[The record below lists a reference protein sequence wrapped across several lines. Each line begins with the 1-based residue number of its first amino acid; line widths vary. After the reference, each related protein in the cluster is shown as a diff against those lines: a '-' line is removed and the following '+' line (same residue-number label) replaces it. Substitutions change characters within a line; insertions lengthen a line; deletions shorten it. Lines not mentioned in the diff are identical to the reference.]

1 MTQRNN
7 SLIGEL
13 MEQLNS
19 SGIESFKQI
28 LTLLLNEAMR
38 LEREQTLGASAYE
51 RTDSRKGYANGYKP
65 KQVNTRL
72 GRIDVEVPQV
82 RGDVEFYPSAL
93 DKGLRSERA
102 LKAAIAEMYIKGIS
116 TRKVTKVLEKM
127 CGLEVTSSQVS
138 RVTKELD
145 AEIEKWRSRS
155 LGEYPYLIL
164 DARYEKVRHG
174 GSVRSSAVYIACGV
188 GLDGKRSLIGC
199 SASLSEAEVHWRE
212 FLESLKSRGLTGV
225 HFITSDAH
233 TGLKAALDSVFPGVI
248 HQRCQCHLQRNASA
262 YVPRQKWKA
271 ETAADLRDIFNAPGR
286 DDAEVRLKKTVE
298 KWKKKA
304 PKLTDWMEENIPQG
318 LEVYTLPV
326 NHRRRMRTT
335 NGLERL
341 NQEIRRRT
349 RVARIFPNEK
359 ALIRLVS
366 AILIEKSEEWETG
379 RTYLDM
385 SKTNELNDSNSNQIY
400 RKNVA

>member
-1 MTQRNN
+1 MTRKNDN
-7 SLIGEL
+7 LIQEL

-19 SGIESFKQI
+19 SGSEGFKQI
-28 LTLLLNEAMR
+28 LTVLLNEAMQ
-38 LEREQTLGASAYE
+38 LEREQALGASTYE

-72 GRIDVEVPQV
+72 GRMSVDVPQV

-127 CGLEVTSSQVS
+127 CGLEVTASQVS
-138 RVTKELD
+138 RVSKELD
-145 AEIEKWRSRS
+145 EEIEKWRSRT

-174 GSVRSSAVYIACGV
+174 GSVVSSAVYIACGV
-188 GLDGKRSLIGC
+188 DREGKRSILGC
-199 SASLSEAEVHWRE
+199 SSSLSEAEVHWRD
-212 FLESLKSRGLTGV
+212 FLESLKERGLTGIQ
-225 HFITSDAH
+225 FITSDAH

-248 HQRCQCHLQRNASA
+248 HQRCQCHLQRNGSS

-271 ETAADLRDIFNAPGR
+271 EVAADLRDVFNAPR
-286 DDAEVRLKKTVE
+286 REDAELRLKKAVE
-298 KWKKKA
+298 KWKSRA
-304 PKLTDWMEENIPQG
+304 PKLADWMEENIPEG
-318 LEVYTLPV
+318 LEVFSLPPS
-326 NHRRRMRTT
+326 HRRRMRTT

-359 ALIRLVS
+359 SLIRLVG

-379 RTYLDM
+379 RTYIDM
-385 SKTNELNDSNSNQIY
+385 SKANELNDSNSNQIY
-400 RKNVA
+400 RKTVA